1 MNGSKSTAGIS
12 ATIGIVTRMVFLA
25 IIILPLGAA
34 AAGEPTDQV
43 RNTVD
48 QALAVLRD
56 PQLKSA
62 DQQKERRDRLN
73 RIISARFDFAEM
85 ARRSLGAEWRRI
97 TPAQQQEFVELF
109 AELLRNAY
117 TGNLESYQGEKVSYI
132 RETGDEQY
140 AAVETILKSPEGTQ
154 YTIDYRLHRVEPEWK
169 VYDVVIENVSMVNN
183 FRAQFARVINKSSFD
198 GLLRALKD
206 RVEKS

>member
-1 MNGSKSTAGIS
+1 MNDSKSTAGIS
-12 ATIGIVTRMVFLA
+12 ATIGSVTRLVFLA
-25 IIILPLGAA
+25 IIILPAGAA

-62 DQQKERRDRLN
+62 DRRKERRDSLN

-97 TPAQQQEFVELF
+97 TPAQQQEFVELY

-132 RETGDEQY
+132 RETRDEQY
-140 AAVETILKSPEGTQ
+140 AVVETILKSPEGTQ
-154 YTIDYRLHRVEPEWK
+154 YTIDYRLHRVDPEWK

-183 FRAQFARVINKSSFD
+183 FRAQFARVLNRSSID
-198 GLLRALKD
+198 GLLRTLKE
-206 RVEKS
+206 RTQQN

>member
-1 MNGSKSTAGIS
+1 MNDSKSPAGIS
-12 ATIGIVTRMVFLA
+12 ATIGIVTRLVFLA
-25 IIILPLGAA
+25 IIILPGGAA

-62 DQQKERRDRLN
+62 DRRKERRDSLN
-73 RIISARFDFAEM
+73 RIISARFDFPEM

-132 RETGDEQY
+132 RETRDEQY

-183 FRAQFARVINKSSFD
+183 FRAQFARVLNRSSID
-198 GLLRALKD
+198 GLLRTLKE
-206 RVEKS
+206 RTQQN